1 VAEAPVLSGGD
12 EEGAAPPNG
21 GAPQAPPT
29 PARPCAIFLGHGKS
43 KKPLDQLIKTLDQYG
58 IPHKQAVEEA
68 NRGRPISQ
76 KVAETMRE
84 CGAAILIFS
93 ADEKFT
99 DEDGDEI
106 WRPSENVVNELGA
119 ASVLYDNRI
128 IIFKESSVTLATN
141 YRDIGYIEFE
151 KDALDAKV
159 NEL

>member
-1 VAEAPVLSGGD
+1 
-12 EEGAAPPNG
+12 
-21 GAPQAPPT
+21 
-29 PARPCAIFLGHGKS
+29 
-43 KKPLDQLIKTLDQYG
+43 
-58 IPHKQAVEEA
+58 
-68 NRGRPISQ
+68 
-76 KVAETMRE
+76 MRE

-128 IIFKESSVTLATN
+128 IIFKESSVTLARN